1 MYNQDIYI
9 ARYVINRALNLKK
22 PINNAKLN
30 QIAMLL
36 QGYYLKT
43 KNKQLFKDKFL
54 KWYFPCNESI
64 YQEFKDL
71 GSEKITDDYIK
82 LSEFLDNFEKSNKNN
97 TVDITKLKPLDTL
110 INKLI
115 LTDDFELISSLKKH
129 YNYNDKTFSDKDII
143 YITNKVLAE
152 LNI

>member
-1 MYNQDIYI
+1 MHNQDIYI
-9 ARYVINRALNLKK
+9 ARYIVDRALQLKK

-36 QGYYLKT
+36 HGFYLKT
-43 KNKQLFKDKFL
+43 KIEPLFKDNFS

-82 LSEFLDNFEKSNKNN
+82 LSEFLDNFEKSDKNN
-97 TVDITKLKPLDTL
+97 DIDLNELKPLNAL
-110 INKLI
+110 IDKLI
-115 LTDDFELISSLKKH
+115 LTNDFELISNLKKR
-129 YNYNDKTFSDKDII
+129 YNHNNKTFSDEEIMSII
-143 YITNKVLAE
+143 NKALTE